1 MKPILITVKSVLRG
15 VGQVML
21 QPNAATGAL
30 FLLGIAVNSITMAC
44 AALLGAL
51 LGTLLARLFKFPND
65 EIEHGLYG
73 FNPALVA
80 IAAVLLWSIT
90 VTGIAIATLGVL
102 LATLLMRVMQK
113 YRLSPYTFPFIATI
127 WLAILLVPTL
137 QTLSAHKL
145 HTGITTVDGFLQGIG
160 QVMFQANTLTG
171 LIFLIAIAVNDF
183 KSTALAALGTL
194 LGLVVALL
202 LIWPV
207 EQTAMGLYGYNA
219 VLAAISI
226 PLVSQRLWLLIA
238 GILLSI
244 IFVHAMLMWQLP
256 ALTFPFVLATWLCI
270 LAERFCLRVK
280 PVLLRAKLK

>member
-21 QPNAATGAL
+21 QRNAATGAL
-30 FLLGIAVNSITMAC
+30 FLLGIAVNSITMAF

-51 LGTLLARLFKFPND
+51 LGTLLARLFNFPND
-65 EIEHGLYG
+65 EIEDGLYG

-80 IAAVLLWSIT
+80 IAAVLLWPIT
-90 VTGIAIATLGVL
+90 VTGISIAIVVVV
-102 LATLLMRVMQK
+102 LATFIMRVRQK
-113 YRLSPYTFPFIATI
+113 YRLRPYTFPFIATI
-127 WLAILLVPTL
+127 WLAILMVPTL
-137 QTLSAHKL
+137 QTLSTHKL
-145 HTGITTVDGFLQGIG
+145 HTSITAVDGFSQGIG

-183 KSTALAALGTL
+183 KSTALAALGTS
-194 LGLVVALL
+194 LGLVAALL
-202 LIWPV
+202 LMWPL
-207 EQTAMGLYGYNA
+207 EQLAMGLYGYNA

-244 IFVHAMLMWQLP
+244 IVIHVMLIWQLP
-256 ALTFPFVLATWLCI
+256 ALTFPFVLATWLCV
-270 LAERFCLRVK
+270 LTERFYLRVK
-280 PVLLRAKLK
+280 PVHAI

>member
-21 QPNAATGAL
+21 QRNAATGVL
-30 FLLGIAVNSITMAC
+30 FLIGIAVNSITMAF

-51 LGTLLARLFKFPND
+51 LGTLLARLFNFPND
-65 EIEHGLYG
+65 EIEDGLYG

-80 IAAVLLWSIT
+80 IAAVLIWSIT
-90 VTGIAIATLGVL
+90 VTGISIAIVGVV
-102 LATLLMRVMQK
+102 LATFIMRVMQK

-127 WLAILLVPTL
+127 WLAILLMPEL
-137 QTLSAHKL
+137 QTISSNKP
-145 HTGITTVDGFLQGIG
+145 HTSITAVDGFFQGIG

-171 LIFLIAIAVNDF
+171 LIFLIAIAVNNF
-183 KSTALAALGTL
+183 KSTALAALGTS
-194 LGLVVALL
+194 LGLVAALL
-202 LIWPV
+202 LMWPL
-207 EQTAMGLYGYNA
+207 EQLATGLYGYNA

-244 IFVHAMLMWQLP
+244 IFMHVMLMWQLP
-256 ALTFPFVLATWLCI
+256 ALTFPFVLATWLCV
-270 LAERFCLRVK
+270 LAERFYLRVK
-280 PVLLRAKLK
+280 PVHPI

>member
-21 QPNAATGAL
+21 QRNAATGAL
-30 FLLGIAVNSITMAC
+30 FLLGIAVNSITMAF

-51 LGTLLARLFKFPND
+51 LGTLLARLFNLPND
-65 EIEHGLYG
+65 EIEDGVYG
-73 FNPALVA
+73 FNPAWVA
-80 IAAVLLWSIT
+80 IAAGLLWPIT
-90 VTGIAIATLGVL
+90 VTGISIAIVGVV
-102 LATLLMRVMQK
+102 LATFIMRVMQK

-127 WLAILLVPTL
+127 WLAILLVPAL

-183 KSTALAALGTL
+183 KSTALAALGTA
-194 LGLVVALL
+194 LGLVAALL
-202 LIWPV
+202 LMWPL
-207 EQTAMGLYGYNA
+207 EQLAMGLYGYNA

-238 GILLSI
+238 GILLAI
-244 IFVHAMLMWQLP
+244 IVIHVMLIWQLP
-256 ALTFPFVLATWLCI
+256 ALTFPFVLATWLCV
-270 LAERFCLRVK
+270 LTERFYLRVK
-280 PVLLRAKLK
+280 PVHAI